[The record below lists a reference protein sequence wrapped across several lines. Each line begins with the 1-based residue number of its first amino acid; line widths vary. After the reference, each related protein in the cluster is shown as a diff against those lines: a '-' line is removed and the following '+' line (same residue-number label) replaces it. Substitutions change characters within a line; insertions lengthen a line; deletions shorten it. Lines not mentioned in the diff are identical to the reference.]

1 MSLSTQILDALL
13 FSVHWPL
20 SNPFSGKH
28 NPSWANPWWEPVID
42 FRKMWAVEKKLFV
55 TASQSP
61 ASASWVCGGR
71 AYKEAWTGWEPC
83 LNADVSP
90 ESLWLPGC
98 TAVKLSCINRAP
110 RPCVSG
116 EGAWVWNW
124 KTMVWASAPGEGLR
138 FSERYFPNY
147 KIPTGAASQAHC
159 MLYIRQGLKSIL

>member
-1 MSLSTQILDALL
+1 MPLYSLFIGPSQTPFPASITQAGQIPDGSQSLY
-13 FSVHWPL
+13 
-20 SNPFSGKH
+20 
-28 NPSWANPWWEPVID
+28 
-42 FRKMWAVEKKLFV
+42 FRKMWAVEKKPFV

-61 ASASWVCGGR
+61 ASASWVCWGR
-71 AYKEAWTGWEPC
+71 AYKEAWTGWEPR